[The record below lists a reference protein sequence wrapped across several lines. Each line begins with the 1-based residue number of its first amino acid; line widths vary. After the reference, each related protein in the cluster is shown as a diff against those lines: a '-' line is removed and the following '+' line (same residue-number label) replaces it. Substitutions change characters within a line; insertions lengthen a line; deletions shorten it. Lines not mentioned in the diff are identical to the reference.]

1 MNSITTY
8 DPNKTTKVTKAISPE
23 LATTSHY
30 GFTLREDDRED
41 RTLTIEVQ
49 YEGEEPNSIDHLV
62 QRTGRKDS
70 HQSRPQAL
78 MCVARGTMSCDTR
91 FCLV

>member
-1 MNSITTY
+1 MEEVLEAVHFIIVLLNSFTVFHY
-8 DPNKTTKVTKAISPE
+8 KVTP
-23 LATTSHY
+23 Y
-30 GFTLREDDRED
+30 RED